1 MDSGDGRLVR
11 LDFEERGGGGRV
23 ARVTI
28 ANERRLNTMSAAVMD
43 AFVDVFEQLASDEAL
58 RAVVLTGAGPK
69 AFVGGADIDEMG
81 AIRDPEG
88 GRAFITRVHRCCDAV
103 RRLPVPVIARI
114 QGFTLGAGLELVAA
128 CDLRI
133 AAASARFGM
142 PEVRLGIPSVVEA
155 ALLPGLVGWGRT
167 RQLLLL
173 GEVYEAEEAARWGL
187 VERVVPDAELDAAV
201 AEWLDALLL
210 ATPRAIRLQKAL
222 IRKWED
228 IPVSDAI
235 RAGID
240 AFAAAYETDEPAR
253 AMAAFRAER
262 RRSKGG

>member
-1 MDSGDGRLVR
+1 MVSGDARLVR
-11 LDFEERGGGGRV
+11 LEFEQRGEGGRV

-28 ANERRLNTMSAAVMD
+28 DNERRLNTMNAAVMD
-43 AFVDVFEQLASDEAL
+43 AFVAVFEQLAADEAL

-187 VERVVPDAELDAAV
+187 VERVVPDGDLDAAV
-201 AEWLDALLL
+201 GEWLDALLL

-228 IPVSDAI
+228 LPVTDAV

-262 RRSKGG
+262 RRAKGG

>member
-1 MDSGDGRLVR
+1 
-11 LDFEERGGGGRV
+11 
-23 ARVTI
+23 
-28 ANERRLNTMSAAVMD
+28 
-43 AFVDVFEQLASDEAL
+43 
-58 RAVVLTGAGPK
+58 
-69 AFVGGADIDEMG
+69 
-81 AIRDPEG
+81 
-88 GRAFITRVHRCCDAV
+88 
-103 RRLPVPVIARI
+103 
-114 QGFTLGAGLELVAA
+114 

-187 VERVVPDAELDAAV
+187 LERVVADEALDSAV
-201 AEWLDALLL
+201 DEWVDALLL

-228 IPVSDAI
+228 LPVSDAV

-240 AFAAAYETDEPAR
+240 AFGSAYETDEP
-253 AMAAFRAER
+253 
-262 RRSKGG
+262 

>member
-11 LDFEERGGGGRV
+11 LDFEQRGDEGRV

-28 ANERRLNTMSAAVMD
+28 ANERRLNTMNAALMD
-43 AFVDVFEQLASDEAL
+43 AFVAVFDQLASDEAL

-81 AIRDPEG
+81 AIGDPEG
-88 GRAFITRVHRCCDAV
+88 GREFITRVHRCCDAV

-187 VERVVPDAELDAAV
+187 VERVVPDGELDAAV
-201 AEWLDALLL
+201 GEWLDALLL

-228 IPVSDAI
+228 LPVTEGV

-262 RRSKGG
+262 RRAKGG

>member
-1 MDSGDGRLVR
+1 MP
-11 LDFEERGGGGRV
+11 
-23 ARVTI
+23 
-28 ANERRLNTMSAAVMD
+28 
-43 AFVDVFEQLASDEAL
+43 
-58 RAVVLTGAGPK
+58 VL
-69 AFVGGADIDEMG
+69 
-81 AIRDPEG
+81 
-88 GRAFITRVHRCCDAV
+88 
-103 RRLPVPVIARI
+103 ARI

-173 GEVYEAEEAARWGL
+173 GEVYEADEAARWGL
-187 VERVVPDAELDAAV
+187 LERVVPDEELDAAV
-201 AEWLDALLL
+201 DEWLDALLL

-228 IPVSDAI
+228 LPVSDAI

-240 AFAAAYETDEPAR
+240 AFASAYETDEPAR

-262 RRSKGG
+262 RRDKGG

>member
-1 MDSGDGRLVR
+1 
-11 LDFEERGGGGRV
+11 
-23 ARVTI
+23 
-28 ANERRLNTMSAAVMD
+28 
-43 AFVDVFEQLASDEAL
+43 
-58 RAVVLTGAGPK
+58 
-69 AFVGGADIDEMG
+69 
-81 AIRDPEG
+81 
-88 GRAFITRVHRCCDAV
+88 TRVHRCCDAV

-187 VERVVPDAELDAAV
+187 VERVVPDGDLDAAV
-201 AEWLDALLL
+201 GEWLDALLL

-222 IRKWED
+222 IRQWED
-228 IPVSDAI
+228 LPLTDAV

-240 AFAAAYETDEPAR
+240 AFAAAYEPDEPPR
-253 AMAAFRAER
+253 AMAAFRADR
-262 RRSKGG
+262 RRAKGGCGAPPSRRPGARVARARPPRRRARVAARCASTARRP

>member
-1 MDSGDGRLVR
+1 MDSNQGQLVTLRFEQRGEAGRI
-11 LDFEERGGGGRV
+11 

-28 ANERRLNTMSAAVMD
+28 NNERRLNTMSAALMD
-43 AFVDVFEQLASDEAL
+43 AFVAVFGQLANDEDL

-81 AIRDPEG
+81 AIHDPAG
-88 GRAFITRVHRCCDAV
+88 GREFITRVHRCCDAV

-114 QGFTLGAGLELVAA
+114 QGFTLGAGLELVAS

-133 AAASARFGM
+133 ASASARFGM

-155 ALLPGLVGWGRT
+155 AVLPGLVGWGRT

-187 VERVVPDAELDAAV
+187 VERVVADEALDAAV
-201 AEWLDALLL
+201 DEWVDALLL

-222 IRKWED
+222 ISKWED
-228 IPVSDAI
+228 VPLSDAV

-240 AFAAAYETDEPAR
+240 AFGSAYETDEPAR

-262 RRSKGG
+262 RRAKGG

>member
-1 MDSGDGRLVR
+1 MNSAGTSSSAGSCSA
-11 LDFEERGGGGRV
+11 G
-23 ARVTI
+23 A
-28 ANERRLNTMSAAVMD
+28 ASAA
-43 AFVDVFEQLASDEAL
+43 A
-58 RAVVLTGAGPK
+58 GAG
-69 AFVGGADIDEMG
+69 AS
-81 AIRDPEG
+81 
-88 GRAFITRVHRCCDAV
+88 
-103 RRLPVPVIARI
+103 
-114 QGFTLGAGLELVAA
+114 GAG
-128 CDLRI
+128 
-133 AAASARFGM
+133 AAAS
-142 PEVRLGIPSVVEA
+142 LPSVVEA

-187 VERVVPDAELDAAV
+187 VERVVPDGDLDAAV
-201 AEWLDALLL
+201 GEWLDALLL

-228 IPVSDAI
+228 LPVTDAV

-262 RRSKGG
+262 RRAKGG

>member
-1 MDSGDGRLVR
+1 MEPGRERLVR
-11 LDFEERGGGGRV
+11 LEFEQRGDAGRI

-28 ANERRLNTMSAAVMD
+28 ANERRLNTMNAAVMD
-43 AFVDVFEQLASDEAL
+43 DFIEVFGRLAGDEDL

-81 AIRDPEG
+81 AIDDPAG
-88 GRAFITRVHRCCDAV
+88 GREFITRVHRCCDSV
-103 RRLPVPVIARI
+103 RRLPVPVLARI

-173 GEVYEAEEAARWGL
+173 GEVYEADEAARWGL
-187 VERVVPDAELDAAV
+187 LERVVPDEELDAAV
-201 AEWLDALLL
+201 DEWLDALLL

-228 IPVSDAI
+228 LPVSDAI

-240 AFAAAYETDEPAR
+240 AFASAYETDEPAR

-262 RRSKGG
+262 RRDKGG

>member
-1 MDSGDGRLVR
+1 
-11 LDFEERGGGGRV
+11 
-23 ARVTI
+23 
-28 ANERRLNTMSAAVMD
+28 
-43 AFVDVFEQLASDEAL
+43 
-58 RAVVLTGAGPK
+58 
-69 AFVGGADIDEMG
+69 
-81 AIRDPEG
+81 
-88 GRAFITRVHRCCDAV
+88 
-103 RRLPVPVIARI
+103 VPVLARI

-173 GEVYEAEEAARWGL
+173 GEVYEADEAARWGL
-187 VERVVPDAELDAAV
+187 LERVVPDEELDAAV
-201 AEWLDALLL
+201 DEWLDALLL

-228 IPVSDAI
+228 LPVSDAI

-240 AFAAAYETDEPAR
+240 AFASAYETDEPAR

-262 RRSKGG
+262 RRDKGG

>member
-1 MDSGDGRLVR
+1 MDSSETQPVMLRFEQRGAAGRI
-11 LDFEERGGGGRV
+11 

-28 ANERRLNTMSAAVMD
+28 ANERRLNTMNAVLMD
-43 AFVDVFEQLASDEAL
+43 AFVAVFEQLAKDEEL
-58 RAVVLTGAGPK
+58 RAVVLTGAGSK

-81 AIRDPEG
+81 MIRDPAG
-88 GRAFITRVHRCCDAV
+88 GREFITRVHRCCDAV

-173 GEVYEAEEAARWGL
+173 GELHEADEAARWGL
-187 VERVVPDAELDAAV
+187 LERVVADKALDAAV
-201 AEWLDALLL
+201 DEWIDALLL

-228 IPVSDAI
+228 LPVSDAV

-240 AFAAAYETDEPAR
+240 AFACAYETDEPAR
-253 AMAAFRAER
+253 AMAEFRAER
-262 RRSKGG
+262 RRAKGG